1 MFTYW
6 LRLPFTRLFSPTAFL
21 PFSLLSCTP
30 HSLSAYSLQMRPCPA
45 TDNLPADS
53 AEIITLAN
61 FAPETCNGGLGTFCF
76 LLFSLVSVCVFSG
89 TALEDERTNWRLS
102 IGAIGALTGPM
113 YYLHASENTSVSH
126 THWNTQKHTLTKT
139 GEKWYSH
146 PPFTCANITYI
157 RACSIIFLILCI
169 TLTSFCCCNSTFRW

>member
-1 MFTYW
+1 
-6 LRLPFTRLFSPTAFL
+6 
-21 PFSLLSCTP
+21 
-30 HSLSAYSLQMRPCPA
+30 MRPCPA

-76 LLFSLVSVCVFSG
+76 FSFSLVSVCVFSG

-169 TLTSFCCCNSTFRW
+169 TLTSFLLQLDSSVVVFFPLWLPLPPPVLLFSLSLWLTSGAESYFYINL